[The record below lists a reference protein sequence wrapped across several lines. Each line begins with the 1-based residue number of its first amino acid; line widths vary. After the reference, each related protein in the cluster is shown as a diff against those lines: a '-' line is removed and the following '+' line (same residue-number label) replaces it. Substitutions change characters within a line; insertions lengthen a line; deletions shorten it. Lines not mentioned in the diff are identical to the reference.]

1 MSCRSADQRRRSRSR
16 CGNFISSAIRSVYI
30 RTRSLWP
37 RVRRSWTLRAP
48 ASTRIFS
55 AAMTGASRMPLS
67 FASCTRRARSL
78 VLPALR
84 ATAIL
89 FGAWSGN
96 TNVIFNN
103 TASGSNRR
111 ANRSVTANTIS
122 GVPRTITHQ
131 PTVQPTPCG
140 AANVRATMAAAMI
153 DRATGTKN
161 AVALTNVA
169 NDVRPR
175 QRSGVLSAA

>member
-1 MSCRSADQRRRSRSR
+1 
-16 CGNFISSAIRSVYI
+16 
-30 RTRSLWP
+30 
-37 RVRRSWTLRAP
+37 
-48 ASTRIFS
+48 
-55 AAMTGASRMPLS
+55 MTGASRMPLS
-67 FASCTRRARSL
+67 FASCTRRAKSL

-122 GVPRTITHQ
+122 GVPRTITHHA
-131 PTVQPTPCG
+131 TVVMALCG
-140 AANVRATMAAAMI
+140 AAKVRATMAAAMTE
-153 DRATGTKN
+153 RATGTKK
-161 AVALTNVA
+161 AVALTIVDNHWW
-169 NDVRPR
+169 PR
-175 QRSGVLSAA
+175 ERSDVLSAA